1 MNLTI
6 LGATGATGTI
16 LVERALAAGHHVTAL
31 ARNPQKLTTTHP
43 NLRAI
48 AGDATDGAAVARALE
63 GADAVISALG
73 ATKGALMADAT
84 RAIVAGA
91 ERHGVKR
98 VVVLSSFAVQRERL
112 GGVAKLMTGLM
123 MGAMIKDRPPAR
135 TSSAP
140 AGSTGRSSTPPC
152 WAAAPPRARP
162 SCRTAR
168 RWACRR
174 RSPAPTWR
182 RSSSTRPRATGT
194 AAPASP
200 SPAASDH
207 GRPRQSPAIPR
218 VMRRA

>member
-31 ARNPQKLTTTHP
+31 ARTPQKLTTTHP

-91 ERHGVKR
+91 NRHNIKR

-123 MGAMIKDRPPAR
+123 MGAMIKDKA
-135 TSSAP
+135 
-140 AGSTGRSSTPPC
+140 AGEDLL
-152 WAAAPPRARP
+152 RASGLDWTIVYATLLGSGP
-162 SCRTAR
+162 
-168 RWACRR
+168 
-174 RSPAPTWR
+174 
-182 RSSSTRPRATGT
+182 ATGATVVPDGATLGMSQKIARADVAAFLLDT
-194 AAPASP
+194 AT
-200 SPAASDH
+200 SD
-207 GRPRQSPAIPR
+207 RY
-218 VMRRA
+218 RRASVTITGGK

>member
-48 AGDATDGAAVARALE
+48 AGDATDGAAVALALE

-91 ERHGVKR
+91 NRHNIKR

-123 MGAMIKDRPPAR
+123 MGAMIRDKA
-135 TSSAP
+135 
-140 AGSTGRSSTPPC
+140 AGEDLL
-152 WAAAPPRARP
+152 RASGLDWTIVYATLLGSGP
-162 SCRTAR
+162 
-168 RWACRR
+168 
-174 RSPAPTWR
+174 
-182 RSSSTRPRATGT
+182 ATGATVVPDGATLGMSQKISRADVAAFLLDT
-194 AAPASP
+194 AT
-200 SPAASDH
+200 SD
-207 GRPRQSPAIPR
+207 RY
-218 VMRRA
+218 RRASVTITGGK

>member
-6 LGATGATGTI
+6 LGATGATGTL

-31 ARNPQKLTTTHP
+31 VRNPQKLTTTHP

-123 MGAMIKDRPPAR
+123 MGAMIKDKA
-135 TSSAP
+135 
-140 AGSTGRSSTPPC
+140 AGEDLL
-152 WAAAPPRARP
+152 RASGLDWTIVYATLLGSGP
-162 SCRTAR
+162 
-168 RWACRR
+168 
-174 RSPAPTWR
+174 
-182 RSSSTRPRATGT
+182 ATGATVVPDGATLGMSQKIARADVAAFLLDT
-194 AAPASP
+194 ATG
-200 SPAASDH
+200 D
-207 GRPRQSPAIPR
+207 QY
-218 VMRRA
+218 RRASVTITGGK